1 MEQSPSDVQ
10 DSGSA
15 VAQLPPSVRQGTM
28 VGEGLTSTTLV
39 QPPPAVLSFRDQ
51 TLYPTESSSSAGP
64 GLEVYPQ
71 QDSVRPR
78 AESFKILDD
87 FQKPAGPE
95 PDQKLDYDVPM
106 SPECAPKPSWL
117 QVRSSENTAEQDSAA
132 LLSPCPHKTADTTST
147 RTLDVPMSPEQ
158 PALCADVPMSPQQN
172 DAMDEPMTMSPDRGS
187 RPADGVQLVPDPWDN
202 NLISDLLDQLSP
214 PLTSDPHF
222 FTWQGSIPKISP
234 KATIIIGKR
243 HRCPPHL
250 DRM

>member
-1 MEQSPSDVQ
+1 MF
-10 DSGSA
+10 A

-64 GLEVYPQ
+64 GLKVCPQ

-78 AESFKILDD
+78 AESFQILED
-87 FQKPAGPE
+87 FQKPGDPE
-95 PDQKLDYDVPM
+95 PDQKLDCDVPM
-106 SPECAPKPSWL
+106 SPECAPRPSWL
-117 QVRSSENTAEQDSAA
+117 QVRSSEDTAEQDPAA
-132 LLSPCPHKTADTTST
+132 LLSPPKTST

-158 PALCADVPMSPQQN
+158 PGLCADVPMSPQQN
-172 DAMDEPMTMSPDRGS
+172 DAMDEPMTMSPGRGS

-222 FTWQGSIPKISP
+222 FTWRGSIPKISP
-234 KATIIIGKR
+234 KATVIIGKR

-250 DRM
+250 GRM